1 MNLSNYKIVPLDK
14 THNRKAFD
22 CGNEILNRYFY
33 TQVSQDVKRR
43 ANSCYVVVDEYNA
56 VAGFYTLCSAS
67 MPYDELGDVLKKKLA
82 RYTHLPAVL
91 IGRLAIDVNHQGKSL
106 GSALL
111 ANAIKQAQ
119 SSPIASSV
127 VIVEAKDDTAI
138 AFYRHFGFL
147 SFQSV
152 ADKLYYPLT

>member
-1 MNLSNYKIVPLDK
+1 MNLSNYKIIPLDK
-14 THNRKAFD
+14 THDRKAFD

-43 ANSCYVVVDEYNA
+43 ANSCYVLVNEHNV

-67 MPYDELGDVLKKKLA
+67 MPYHELGDVLKKKLA
-82 RYTHLPAVL
+82 RYTYLPAVL
-91 IGRLAIDVNHQGKSL
+91 IGCLAIDINHQGKSL
-106 GSALL
+106 GSVLL

-119 SSPIASSV
+119 SSSIASSV

-147 SFQSV
+147 SFESV
-152 ADKLYYPLT
+152 ADKLYYPLI